1 MQKIM
6 IAMIVGA
13 LLLAGCSAKQVEDRL
28 DEAGDLVG
36 DGLDKIMDTTS
47 STGEARKIS
56 EEEAIAAA
64 LKHAGT
70 TQDKV
75 TGLRTEYEVDT
86 AWGITTCDFCWMTK
100 NIITKCLPPTEK
112 SYPLSGTIE
121 IF

>member
-75 TGLRTEYEVDT
+75 TGLRTEYEVDDGVGHYDVRFLLDDKEYNYEVS
-86 AWGITTCDFCWMTK
+86 AADGKI
-100 NIITKCLPPTEK
+100 
-112 SYPLSGTIE
+112 LSFE
-121 IF
+121 RDD